1 MKMKKKKQHNN
12 IDYNYLVL
20 FPTTN
25 SFGDI
30 LGIVCRFQSQIY
42 PVIQLANLGTIS
54 PEVKLAL
61 NSFLKNLAYHKYLTP
76 KKYLFNP
83 SSGVSWRH
91 STFRDLKKLSVA
103 IEKNPTPANVK
114 ACQIVVENI
123 LPELETV
130 GLSRHFT
137 ETNEE
142 SLFRNSLSKN
152 DNSPWEASIGLPS
165 RYTVNLSCIG
175 NKSLSATPRL
185 WVRRHTT
192 GLSYN
197 FHWGLNPEPRY
208 MLCYKQYHFGF
219 CNNLTRPRFVIGR
232 TFQANKIKTE
242 LSIHAS
248 IPITQKKKIFIDN
261 SDIFFQVKK
270 IFEPKEFYVYD
281 KKLGFTIP
289 VSADFNTALKTINP
303 RNRFFLITL

>member
-1 MKMKKKKQHNN
+1 M
-12 IDYNYLVL
+12 
-20 FPTTN
+20 
-25 SFGDI
+25 
-30 LGIVCRFQSQIY
+30 
-42 PVIQLANLGTIS
+42 
-54 PEVKLAL
+54 
-61 NSFLKNLAYHKYLTP
+61 
-76 KKYLFNP
+76 FNP

-91 STFRDLKKLSVA
+91 STFRDLKKFSVA

-248 IPITQKKKIFIDN
+248 ISITQKKKIFIDN

-289 VSADFNTALKTINP
+289 VSADFNTELKTINP
-303 RNRFFLITL
+303 RNRFFSDNTVNNIAYLALDSLDSLDTPVSANEDSSLVQTVSISPSPQNNIEPTRSGSHNIFFRLQL